1 MLHSVHCTVLSYRQG
16 KSDDDD
22 DDDDDGGDGGDGDGF
37 LLIGDLQPDK
47 EAGQLSPIAQAHSG
61 RHLVCT
67 RRQELH
73 WNHWVF
79 FKVQT

>member
-1 MLHSVHCTVLSYRQG
+1 MLQSVHCTVLSYRQG

-22 DDDDDGGDGGDGDGF
+22 DDDDDGGDGDGF
-37 LLIGDLQPDK
+37 LLIGDLQPDE